1 MQTQTLELLGQN
13 SQQQYEKLTAKML
26 FERDNIEPF
35 LGSTLFPYYSHY
47 CVISVFGINYS
58 HYQFGIFDSGCHS
71 DRYDR
76 IGMLLKRI

>member
-1 MQTQTLELLGQN
+1 MNTQSLEVLGQN
-13 SQQQYEKLTAKML
+13 TQRQYEKLTAKAL
-26 FERDNIEPF
+26 FETEYIEPY
-35 LGSTLFPYYSHY
+35 LGSILFPYYNHY

-58 HYQFGIFDSGCHS
+58 HYQFGIFDSGCRS

>member
-1 MQTQTLELLGQN
+1 MNIQTLELLGQN
-13 SQQQYEKLTAKML
+13 SQQQYKKLTTKML
-26 FERDNIEPF
+26 FERDIESF
-35 LGSTLFPYYSHY
+35 LGSILFPYYNHY

-58 HYQFGIFDSGCHS
+58 HYQFGIFDSGCRS